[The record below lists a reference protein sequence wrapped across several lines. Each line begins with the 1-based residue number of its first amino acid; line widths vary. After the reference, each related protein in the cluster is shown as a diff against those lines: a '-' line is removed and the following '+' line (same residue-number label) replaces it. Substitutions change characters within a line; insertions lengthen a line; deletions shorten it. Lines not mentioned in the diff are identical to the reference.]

1 MDEWGRLLS
10 GCRGLNLDRGF
21 ESHPP
26 RYLKTAFAHCKR
38 RFFYATIPIT
48 RLTKTEP
55 VVMIMLIPLEALNH
69 DSIRST
75 PGNRRRICYPG

>member
-1 MDEWGRLLS
+1 
-10 GCRGLNLDRGF
+10 
-21 ESHPP
+21 
-26 RYLKTAFAHCKR
+26 
-38 RFFYATIPIT
+38 
-48 RLTKTEP
+48 LTKTEP